1 MPAIPL
7 PLATTIASL
16 ALTRLAF
23 GFQLQTVASLG
34 PDLMLLLALDF
45 AALGGLIGAYL
56 APGVFVALPCGFL
69 ARRFGDR
76 AMALASAWLIFAGG
90 VLSALAVQEGWGPV
104 AIGIGRA
111 VAGIGSVGM
120 SVMQSKMAA
129 DRFPPAQLPIAMAVL
144 LGTFP
149 IGIGLAQLVLPPVAA
164 AHGVAAGFW
173 VGAAAAGIAALL
185 FSLAWTDAPNA
196 APRALAWPSRRE
208 TALVAVAGLIWMVYN
223 VAWFNFMAWMPSL
236 LAKRGHAP
244 WVADAVLSIG
254 TWANMPAM
262 LLGGWVAARF
272 GRWPVFLVGS
282 LVCAG
287 SVAGPAFVDS
297 PIAWAIV
304 FGTIAA
310 MPGSLIVEKGAIS
323 CRPENRAVG
332 MGIFYVTYYIG
343 GAVMPAI
350 CGAAADWAGDPGGAL
365 VLAAAVSLTGIPL
378 WLLHGRMAAATRGA

>member
-1 MPAIPL
+1 MAFIPL
-7 PLATTIASL
+7 PLAGTIASL

-23 GFQLQTVASLG
+23 GFQLQTVATLG

-56 APGVFVALPCGFL
+56 APGVFVSLPSGFI

-76 AMALASAWLIFAGG
+76 AMAMGSAWLLALGG
-90 VLSALAVQEGWGPV
+90 VLAALAVQQGWGAG
-104 AIGIGRA
+104 AIGLGRA
-111 VAGIGSVGM
+111 LAGIGAVGM

-129 DRFPPAQLPIAMAVL
+129 DRFGPEHLPIAMAVL

-149 IGIGLAQLVLPPVAA
+149 IGIGLAQVVLPPVAA
-164 AHGVAAGFW
+164 AHGIAAGFW
-173 VGAAAAGIAALL
+173 VGAAVAVAAAAL
-185 FSLAWTDAPNA
+185 FTLAWTEAPEA
-196 APRALAWPSRRE
+196 APRSLAWPSRRE
-208 TALVAVAGLIWMVYN
+208 MGLVAVAGLIWMVYN
-223 VAWFNFMAWMPSL
+223 AAWFNFMAWMPSL
-236 LAKRGHAP
+236 LAVRGHAP
-244 WVADAVLSIG
+244 WVADVVLSIG

-262 LLGGWVAARF
+262 LLGGWVAARW
-272 GRWPVFLVGS
+272 GRWPVFLVGT

-297 PIAWAIV
+297 PIAWAVV

-310 MPGSLIVEKGAIS
+310 MPGSLIVEKGAVS
-323 CRPENRAVG
+323 CRAENRAVG

-343 GAVMPAI
+343 GAVMPAL

-365 VLAAAVSLTGIPL
+365 VLAGAVSLAGIPL
-378 WLLHGRMAAATRGA
+378 WLWHGRMAARPSP

>member
-1 MPAIPL
+1 MALIPL
-7 PLATTIASL
+7 PLAGTIASL

-45 AALGGLIGAYL
+45 AALGALIGAYL

-76 AMALASAWLIFAGG
+76 AMALASAWLIALGG
-90 VLSALAVQEGWGPV
+90 VVSAVALQQEWGAA
-104 AIGIGRA
+104 AIGVGRA
-111 VAGIGSVGM
+111 VAGVGSVGM

-129 DRFPPAQLPIAMAVL
+129 DRFTPAQLPIAMAVL

-149 IGIGLAQLVLPPVAA
+149 IGIGLAQVVLPPVAA

-173 VGAAAAGIAALL
+173 VGAAAAGLAALL
-185 FSLAWTDAPNA
+185 FTLAWTEAPHA
-196 APRALAWPSRRE
+196 APRSLAWPSRRE
-208 TALVAVAGLIWMVYN
+208 MGLVAIAGLIWMVYN
-223 VAWFNFMAWMPSL
+223 AAWFNFMAWMPSL
-236 LAKRGHAP
+236 LAARGHAP
-244 WVADAVLSIG
+244 WVADAVLSVA

-262 LLGGWVAARF
+262 LLGGWAAARF
-272 GRWPVFLVGS
+272 GRRPVFLVGT

-287 SVAGPAFVDS
+287 SVAGPAFVDT
-297 PIAWAIV
+297 PIAWAVV
-304 FGTIAA
+304 FGTVAA
-310 MPGSLIVEKGAIS
+310 MHGGLIVELGALS
-323 CRPENRAVG
+323 CRAENRAVG

-365 VLAAAVSLTGIPL
+365 VVAAAVSLAAVPL
-378 WLLHGRMAAATRGA
+378 WLWHGRMAGGKVS